1 MVKLIAE
8 GGINHNGDI
17 DICKKMID
25 ICAFSGFNYFK
36 LQKRNPDKC
45 VPEDQK
51 CKPKSTPWGNMTYL
65 EYKHRIEFDRDQYGE
80 LNNYCH
86 EKGIGFFASVWDL
99 DSAEFMREFSDIV
112 KIPSALITD
121 YELLTYCRRY
131 YSLVLMSTG
140 MSTEEEID
148 LAVKTGQP
156 DVIMHTVSE
165 YPALPDTLSLE
176 YIAWLK
182 EKYPKV
188 LVGYSGHEYG
198 LTTTFLALC
207 YGVDW
212 IERHV
217 TLDHEMWGTDQSSSI
232 DPVGMIKLCRGVRV
246 CEKALSGFGPRK
258 PTPGEIEKARTLRK

>member
-1 MVKLIAE
+1 MVNLIAE
-8 GGINHNGDI
+8 GGINHNGDMSTCKRLI
-17 DICKKMID
+17 DMSVV
-25 ICAFSGFNYFK
+25 AGFNYFK

-45 VPEDQK
+45 VPEEQK
-51 CKPKSTPWGNMTYL
+51 NKPKSTPWGEMTYL
-65 EYKHRIEFDRDQYGE
+65 EYKYRIEFSREQYRE
-80 LNNYCH
+80 LFEYCA
-86 EKGIGFFASVWDL
+86 ERGIGFFASVWDL
-99 DSAEFMREFSDIV
+99 DSAEFMREFSEIV

-131 YSLVLMSTG
+131 YSVVLMSTG
-140 MSTEEEID
+140 MSTEQEID

-198 LTTTFLALC
+198 LTTTFLSLC
-207 YGVDW
+207 YGAQW

-217 TLDHEMWGTDQSSSI
+217 TLDHDMWGTDQAASV
-232 DPVGMIKLCRGVRV
+232 DPVGMIKLVRGIRT
-246 CEKALSGFGPRK
+246 CEKALGGFGPRK
-258 PTPGEIEKARTLRK
+258 PTPGEIEKARSIRK